1 MEFYTGIDRNRDDAL
16 EILHKDITDTCRVVI
31 ERLNIPNTINPY
43 KYAVWRPTI
52 EHIQRVQQEIGEN
65 VLASGLPVEIKD
77 HYSDTTYNQIRPFNQ
92 TISIHNFFEEYQL
105 HSFLIG
111 FIKDFDEGL
120 AEVERLLPYLN
131 SWALTDSMRVKAFDR
146 DPQRLLPYIGNWL
159 DSDHPYTVRYGILCL
174 MNYFLDDRFQP
185 EYLEKVSAVRSEEYY
200 VNMMIA
206 WYYATALAK
215 QYEATVPY
223 IEEKRLSTW
232 VHNKTIQ
239 KAIESYRI
247 TDEQK
252 AYLRTLKIK

>member
-1 MEFYTGIDRNRDDAL
+1 MMTA
-16 EILHKDITDTCRVVI
+16 
-31 ERLNIPNTINPY
+31 
-43 KYAVWRPTI
+43 
-52 EHIQRVQQEIGEN
+52 IQRKLFDLQDKGYQAGSVKLNPSVDPETIIGVRIPALRKLAKELKGSEEAN
-65 VLASGLPVEIKD
+65 DFLSVLPHK
-77 HYSDTTYNQIRPFNQ
+77 
-92 TISIHNFFEEYQL
+92 FFEEYQL

-120 AEVERLLPYLN
+120 SEVERLLPYLN

-159 DSDHPYTVRYGILCL
+159 DSDRPYTVRYGILCL

-185 EYLEKVSAVRSEEYY
+185 EYLEKVSVVRSNEYY

-206 WYYATALAK
+206 WYFATALAK

>member
-1 MEFYTGIDRNRDDAL
+1 MMTA
-16 EILHKDITDTCRVVI
+16 
-31 ERLNIPNTINPY
+31 
-43 KYAVWRPTI
+43 
-52 EHIQRVQQEIGEN
+52 IQRKLFDLQDKGYQAGSVKLNPSVDPETIIGVRIPALRKLAKELKGSEEAN
-65 VLASGLPVEIKD
+65 DFLSVLPHK
-77 HYSDTTYNQIRPFNQ
+77 
-92 TISIHNFFEEYQL
+92 FFEEYQL

-120 AEVERLLPYLN
+120 SEVERLLPYLN

-159 DSDHPYTVRYGILCL
+159 DSDRPYTVRYGILCL

-185 EYLEKVSAVRSEEYY
+185 EYLEKVSVVRSNEYY

>member
-1 MEFYTGIDRNRDDAL
+1 MMTA
-16 EILHKDITDTCRVVI
+16 
-31 ERLNIPNTINPY
+31 
-43 KYAVWRPTI
+43 
-52 EHIQRVQQEIGEN
+52 IQRKLFDLQDKGYQAGSVKLNPSVDPKTIIGVRIPALRKLAKELKGSEEAN
-65 VLASGLPVEIKD
+65 DFLSVLPHK
-77 HYSDTTYNQIRPFNQ
+77 
-92 TISIHNFFEEYQL
+92 FFEEYQL

-120 AEVERLLPYLN
+120 SEVERLLPYLN

-146 DPQRLLPYIGNWL
+146 DTERLLTHIDRWL

-185 EYLEKVSAVRSEEYY
+185 EYLEKVSAVRSNEYY

>member
-1 MEFYTGIDRNRDDAL
+1 MMTA
-16 EILHKDITDTCRVVI
+16 
-31 ERLNIPNTINPY
+31 
-43 KYAVWRPTI
+43 
-52 EHIQRVQQEIGEN
+52 IQRKLFDLQDKGYQAGSVKLNPSVDPETIIGVRIPALRKLAKELKGSEEAN
-65 VLASGLPVEIKD
+65 DFLSVLPHE
-77 HYSDTTYNQIRPFNQ
+77 
-92 TISIHNFFEEYQL
+92 FFEEYQL

-120 AEVERLLPYLN
+120 SEVERLLPYLN
-131 SWALTDSMRVKAFDR
+131 SWALTDSMRIKAFDR
-146 DPQRLLPYIGNWL
+146 DPIRLLPYIGNWL

-185 EYLEKVSAVRSEEYY
+185 EYLEKVSAVRSNEYY

-215 QYEATVPY
+215 QYDSTVPF
-223 IEEKRLSTW
+223 IEEKHLSTW

>member
-1 MEFYTGIDRNRDDAL
+1 MMTA
-16 EILHKDITDTCRVVI
+16 
-31 ERLNIPNTINPY
+31 
-43 KYAVWRPTI
+43 
-52 EHIQRVQQEIGEN
+52 IQRKLFDLQDKGYQAGSVKLNPSVDPETIIGVRIPALRKLAKELKGSEEAN
-65 VLASGLPVEIKD
+65 DFLSVLPHK
-77 HYSDTTYNQIRPFNQ
+77 
-92 TISIHNFFEEYQL
+92 FFEEYQL

-120 AEVERLLPYLN
+120 SEVERLLPYLN

-159 DSDHPYTVRYGILCL
+159 DSDRPYTVRYGILCL
-174 MNYFLDDRFQP
+174 MNYFLDDRVQP

-206 WYYATALAK
+206 WYFATALAK
-215 QYEATVPY
+215 QYDSTVPF
-223 IEEKRLSTW
+223 IEEKHLSTW

>member
-1 MEFYTGIDRNRDDAL
+1 MMTA
-16 EILHKDITDTCRVVI
+16 
-31 ERLNIPNTINPY
+31 
-43 KYAVWRPTI
+43 
-52 EHIQRVQQEIGEN
+52 IQRKLFDLQDKGYQAGSIKLNPSVDPKTIIGVRIPALRKLAKELKGSEEAN
-65 VLASGLPVEIKD
+65 DFLSVLP
-77 HYSDTTYNQIRPFNQ
+77 
-92 TISIHNFFEEYQL
+92 HNFFEEYQL

-120 AEVERLLPYLN
+120 SEVERLLPYLN
-131 SWALTDSMRVKAFDR
+131 SWALTDSMRIKAFDR